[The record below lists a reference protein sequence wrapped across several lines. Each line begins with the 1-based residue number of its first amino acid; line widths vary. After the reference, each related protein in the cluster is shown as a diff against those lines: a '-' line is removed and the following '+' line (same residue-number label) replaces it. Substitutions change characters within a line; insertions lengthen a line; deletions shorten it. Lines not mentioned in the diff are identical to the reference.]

1 MAKFNKISK
10 IKVLRRALESENLPN
25 NCEIIDINDFE
36 IPQGTSICMF
46 GGNITDRPER
56 GNGNAKIIESH
67 IPKIA
72 REKINLYS
80 FGYES
85 EPIKSEGY
93 LSKEYDQEART
104 LYKRSFEPILF
115 DPKGNMKSP
124 KGIEEAFSRLI
135 FSAHCGGCN
144 FVNIII
150 DGFYDTLRE
159 KFTDKQ
165 AEMFINK
172 IQYFAYAPNEMPAH
186 NVNALLIAPYV
197 DPSYSWAKAL
207 LFAEPQN
214 IDVDYPRG
222 IIKKI
227 TKGQSTNQVAKIFN
241 STFND
246 SRAIMFKIGHTVCMI
261 PGQMNKNIN
270 TGDHSIAMIGKYK
283 KAEVTTDL
291 DETIKLVC
299 NASSLFIKGF
309 ASSKPI
315 DAKSLF
321 SSISGDLANNPP
333 NSESQPQ

>member
-1 MAKFNKISK
+1 MAKYNKISK

-36 IPQGTSICMF
+36 LPQGTSLCMF

-56 GNGNAKIIESH
+56 ENGNAKIIESH
-67 IPKIA
+67 IPKSA
-72 REKINLYS
+72 RERINLYS

-85 EPIKSEGY
+85 EPIRSEGY
-93 LSKEYDQEART
+93 LSKEYDQEARI
-104 LYKRSFEPILF
+104 LYKKAFEPILF
-115 DPKGNMKSP
+115 DATTGKMKGQ

-159 KFTDKQ
+159 NFTDKQ
-165 AEMFINK
+165 SEMLINK
-172 IQYFAYAPNEMPAH
+172 IQYFAYAPNEMPSH

-197 DPSYSWAKAL
+197 DPSCSWAKTL
-207 LFAEPQN
+207 LFAESQT

-222 IIKKI
+222 VIKKI
-227 TKGQSTNQVAKIFN
+227 TKSQSSNQVANVFN
-241 STFND
+241 SAFDD

-261 PGQMNKNIN
+261 PAQMNKNKN

-283 KAEVTTDL
+283 KPEVMSDF

-321 SSISGDLANNPP
+321 STISGELDNNPP
-333 NSESQPQ
+333 NNQSQL